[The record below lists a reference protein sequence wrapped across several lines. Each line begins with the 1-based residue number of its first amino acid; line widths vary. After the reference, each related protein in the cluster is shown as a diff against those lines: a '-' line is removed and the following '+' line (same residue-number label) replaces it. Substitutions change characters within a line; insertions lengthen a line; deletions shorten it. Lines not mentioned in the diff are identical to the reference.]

1 MTLSIS
7 DTIEAKPSGAAACC
21 QAPQADAKHSAGQP
35 AGIAPGHEE
44 VILSIGGMRCGSCA
58 DSVRQALAQVDGVM
72 AAHVIFANTAAR
84 IRFDAQRT
92 NVQTLAAAVTAAGYP
107 AELPNGPDNATG
119 ALEQTQ
125 TPPRLP
131 WHAILIGTAASVGIV
146 AFYLGLITL
155 TSDWYNAK
163 AQLSDYRVWILAL
176 AVGLGFQVG
185 LFVHLRRFIAGA
197 GIKGAKSSVAA
208 SGGMSTVSMALCC
221 SHYVSAFLPT
231 IGLPFLSGAAAGL
244 AAYQVQFFA
253 LGVVSN
259 LLGIAYMLRLMT
271 KHHILTMTWRSR
283 FFSKA

>member
-58 DSVRQALAQVDGVM
+58 DNVRQALAQVDGVM

-84 IRFDAQRT
+84 IRFDARRT
-92 NVQTLAAAVTAAGYP
+92 NVPTLAAAVTAAGYE
-107 AELPNGPDNATG
+107 AELPDGTDKTTG
-119 ALEQTQ
+119 VVVHTQ

-131 WHAILIGTAASVGIV
+131 WHAILIGAAASVGIV
-146 AFYLGLITL
+146 AFYLIIL

-163 AQLSDYRVWILAL
+163 AQFSDYRVWILAL
-176 AVGLGFQVG
+176 AVGLGVQVG

-221 SHYVSAFLPT
+221 SHYVAAFLPA
-231 IGLPFLSGAAAGL
+231 IGLPFLSSTAAGL